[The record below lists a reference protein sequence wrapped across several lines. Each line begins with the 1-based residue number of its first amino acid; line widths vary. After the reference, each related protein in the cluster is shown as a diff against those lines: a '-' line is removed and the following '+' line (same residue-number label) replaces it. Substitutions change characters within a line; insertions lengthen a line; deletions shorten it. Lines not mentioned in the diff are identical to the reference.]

1 MQLKQQIL
9 KTINRYEMLKRGDRV
24 VVGVSGGPD
33 SVFLLHILNGLKDTL
48 GVRLYVAHL
57 DHGIRG
63 SESRGDAQFVKKLAE
78 KLGVRAAF
86 KTLKPK
92 ELRSKLSPEELLREK
107 RYDFFEKTARK
118 FRSGAVAT
126 AHTTDDQAETIMMR
140 LIKGASL
147 KGVVGIHPV
156 RGGKKT
162 KFVRPLFEV
171 EKKDILAFL
180 KKEKIAFRLDR
191 TNADERF
198 LRNRVRRKVLPYL
211 AKINPR
217 IKRALFN
224 LAESLR
230 EDFEFIEHEKER
242 RKIIIKS
249 GKRHFSI
256 KLCDMLLQPRALRRE
271 IVREALRA
279 SGGNIKKLTYRH
291 WKDVDDFI
299 KVKQR
304 GKSMDL
310 PGGIRMIKTRDRL
323 LFAG

>member
-1 MQLKQQIL
+1 MQLRQQVIN
-9 KTINRYEMLKRGDRV
+9 TINRYRMIERGDRV
-24 VVGVSGGPD
+24 LVGVSGGPD
-33 SVFLLHILNGLKDTL
+33 SVFLLHILNGLKNTL
-48 GVRLYVAHL
+48 GIKIYVAHL
-57 DHGIRG
+57 DHGVRPG
-63 SESRGDAQFVKKLAE
+63 QSRRDARFVKKLAK
-78 KLGVRAAF
+78 KLGLKAAF
-86 KTLKPK
+86 KELKPTNLK
-92 ELRSKLSPEELLREK
+92 SKLSPEEALREK

-118 FRSGAVAT
+118 FRSGTVAT
-126 AHTTDDQAETIMMR
+126 AHTLDDQAETVMMR

-147 KGVVGIHPV
+147 KGAVGIHPV
-156 RGGKKT
+156 RRGKKQ
-162 KFVRPLFEV
+162 KFVRPLFEL

-230 EDFEFIEHEKER
+230 EDFQFIEREKER
-242 RKIIIKS
+242 RKKIIKS
-249 GKRHFSI
+249 GKHFFYI
-256 KLCDMLLQPRALRRE
+256 ELCDMLSQPRALRRE

-291 WKDVDDFI
+291 WKDIDDFI
-299 KVKQR
+299 RVKQR

-310 PGGIRMIKTRDRL
+310 PGGVRMVKARDRL